1 MTEKK
6 MKIVFAPGC
15 FDNFDGTQEEMSEL
29 LAEINRMVD
38 SGEIL
43 ENATPVDE
51 LDLDDLPDDVVEW
64 LVETLDPN
72 DSPKNTRH

>member
-15 FDNFDGTQEEMSEL
+15 FDNLDMTQEEMDEL

-38 SGEIL
+38 SGEML
-43 ENATPVDE
+43 ENAVPVSE
-51 LDLDDLPDDVVEW
+51 LDLDDLSDDVIEW
-64 LVETLDPN
+64 IEDDTF
-72 DSPKNTRH
+72 SPKNTRH

>member
-15 FDNFDGTQEEMSEL
+15 FDNLDMTQEEMDEL

-38 SGEIL
+38 SGEML
-43 ENATPVDE
+43 ENAVPVSE
-51 LDLDDLPDDVVEW
+51 LDLDELPDDVIEW
-64 LVETLDPN
+64 IEDDTF
-72 DSPKNTRH
+72 SPKNTRH

>member
-15 FDNFDGTQEEMSEL
+15 FDNLDMTQEEMDEL

-38 SGEIL
+38 SGEML
-43 ENATPVDE
+43 ENLVPLGE
-51 LDLDDLPDDVVEW
+51 LDHDDLPDDVIEW
-64 LVETLDPN
+64 LED
-72 DSPKNTRH
+72 DAFSPKNTRH